1 MFTLSSGKQK
11 SWANRA
17 EAWLSMLLGAQ
28 QPSLV
33 FTEEV
38 HTFDAIG
45 LQTDGI
51 VFQEVSNRL
60 SSVPGPACM
69 CTNAGMVYSHK
80 EIHTILSLKDGR
92 PSEPWSTV

>member
-1 MFTLSSGKQK
+1 
-11 SWANRA
+11 
-17 EAWLSMLLGAQ
+17 MLLGAE

-33 FTEEV
+33 FTDEV

-51 VFQEVSNRL
+51 LFHEVSNRR

-69 CTNAGMVYSHK
+69 CTNVGMVYSHK
-80 EIHTILSLKDGR
+80 EIHITLSLKDGR